1 MKKVPRPPPTDAEGQ
16 ARWQEDFTRLREAS
30 PSRWGRWIR
39 PRIVFVHPW
48 LARLYG
54 GVFMWA
60 GWVVV
65 GRDMLTAPYYARQF
79 ILSQLWGRVRHGQP
93 FAAIGIFLCT
103 GAMTLLVQVSG
114 SNLLSLMI
122 GSGAL
127 ALMVWANLPKRDY
140 EGDDAASAV
149 LGRRAVK
156 AGIIWVV
163 SKRMDKLTPGDR
175 ERLKRMGWEVTS
187 ERADTPDGAQEG
199 PPASDVDERS
209 DDKALLV
216 SR

>member
-1 MKKVPRPPPTDAEGQ
+1 MKKVPRPPPTDAVGE

-79 ILSQLWGRVRHGQP
+79 ILSHLWGRVRHGQP

-140 EGDDAASAV
+140 EGDDEASEV

-163 SKRMDKLTPGDR
+163 SKRMETLTAGDR
-175 ERLKRMGWEVTS
+175 ARLERMGWEVTS
-187 ERADTPDGAQEG
+187 EAEEHGESEKERDV
-199 PPASDVDERS
+199 ASVR
-209 DDKALLV
+209 
-216 SR
+216 